1 MEKGRRKS
9 SRIGGSGVIGVCPTF
24 AINDVTA
31 SAKQTL
37 KKTDTYRY
45 THIDPYRY
53 MVMNDDEDDDCSLL
67 SVVVVLSLTVAA
79 CDARG
84 HLIGWDQ
91 DGAKMAVHD
100 TDHDGA
106 VGATSNN
113 IR

>member
-37 KKTDTYRY
+37 KKTDA
-45 THIDPYRY
+45 HIDPYRY

-67 SVVVVLSLTVAA
+67 SFVVVLSLTVAA
-79 CDARG
+79 CDACGR
-84 HLIGWDQ
+84 LIGWNQ
-91 DGAKMAVHD
+91 DAAKMALHE

-113 IR
+113 IRW